1 MRRGP
6 RSAHPARRRGG
17 SSDLVE
23 HADASLLDMVDH
35 LLNKGV
41 VVTGDVML
49 GLAAVD
55 LVYLRVSALLCAA
68 DLVAPRAAR
77 RR

>member
-1 MRRGP
+1 MKRRRP
-6 RSAHPARRRGG
+6 ATTARRRRA
-17 SSDLVE
+17 SADLVE
-23 HADASLLDMVDH
+23 RADASLLDTVDH

-49 GLAAVD
+49 GLAGVD
-55 LVYLRVSALLCAA
+55 LVYLRLAALLCAA
-68 DLVAPRAAR
+68 DLVAPGRTR